1 MENKNDSDARLVLFL
16 RNLADSIDKKELVPR
31 QLHSISEF
39 FMKYQFQQQ
48 AILANDNS
56 KTLPS
61 NTGRYE
67 LCKFIIFGWYVYCC
81 ILTKDSILLHDDDEE
96 LFMKKSP
103 SSDSI
108 TPSTDPIAP
117 VD

>member
-1 MENKNDSDARLVLFL
+1 MENKNDSDAKLVIFL

-48 AILANDNS
+48 AILANDDS
-56 KTLPS
+56 LPKT
-61 NTGRYE
+61 NQTGRYE
-67 LCKFIIFGWYVYCC
+67 LCKFIVFGWYVYCC
-81 ILTKDSILLHDDDEE
+81 ILTKDSILLHDDDED
-96 LFMKKSP
+96 LIMKKIP
-103 SSDSI
+103 SVDA
-108 TPSTDPIAP
+108 IAP